1 MDNTENLLEVRNLS
15 VDFRVDRKTVLHAVR
30 NLSFSLRQGETLGIL
45 GESGCGKSVTCMSVL
60 QLNPLRTTSYP
71 TGEILFRGQDLLRR
85 TARQMKEI
93 RGNEIAMIFQEPMTA
108 MNPLFTVGDQL
119 MEAIRVHNPRMEK
132 SEARQMCLEGI
143 RKVRIPNPE
152 RIMKSYPFTL
162 SGGMLQRAMIAMAM
176 LTRPKLLICDE
187 PTTAL
192 DVTIQA
198 QVLDLMNTLKE
209 ENHTSILFVT
219 HDLGV
224 IHEMADRVMVMYG
237 GRKCEEGDAAE
248 VLKTL
253 DGTYPMVFMDA
264 AKGQYSAFL
273 PEVLRLLAPGGLLIT
288 DNVLQDGDLLES
300 RYAVTRRDRTIHAR
314 MRDYLYELMHS
325 DLLDSTI
332 LNVGD
337 GMALSVKKST

>member
-132 SEARQMCLEGI
+132 SEAREMCLEGI

-176 LTRPKLLICDE
+176 LARPKLLICDE

-248 VLKTL
+248 VFLHPRHPYTRGLIASHPMPDFRGDRLPVIPGQVPSLK
-253 DGTYPMVFMDA
+253 DM
-264 AKGQYSAFL
+264 
-273 PEVLRLLAPGGLLIT
+273 PEGCPFHNRCALALEACSGSFPPYTESAPGHLAACFR
-288 DNVLQDGDLLES
+288 GDE
-300 RYAVTRRDRTIHAR
+300 APEEGADA
-314 MRDYLYELMHS
+314 
-325 DLLDSTI
+325 
-332 LNVGD
+332 
-337 GMALSVKKST
+337 